1 MYTLETYRTM
11 TSYCL
16 KMGIDEKQYRDAIHL
31 TNFSPV
37 LPDSSH
43 LKNAE
48 GWPSWSSSIVT
59 ALAAVGHD
67 TTIPLSTLGEG
78 KLLNQIQGSVKGEAK
93 MIIEGYTSGSKAFL
107 ALRARYHNRDSL
119 QEDRI
124 YSQLQSL
131 KCKNVYD
138 GSFHI
143 TKFTQLLMQLKTA
156 GGSLDDSQTRRLF
169 YDSLCPTFS
178 NWVNTY
184 REFQRFSGNIPDYF
198 DVKDAFQNHCDD
210 AVSSD
215 RRYNNGRLDPR
226 AASNGNRNAQP
237 PRQLPKPQGNDDTKP
252 DPGRPSSSKDS
263 VNPHGSR
270 LTPDQLAEKLKQNPN
285 FNKKCHGCGK
295 WGHIRP
301 DCYAVYPEKRPSRPQ
316 GNGNP
321 RPAANHQITNPAAEA
336 PSGAQGVAPHYTTFL
351 PNQSSMTA
359 SGEASYASIWAAE
372 YALGMA
378 GLYKSRKQGES
389 SSTSEAVAAE
399 EEFSA
404 ATSSSKAA
412 ASGECFAAATDIT
425 TSSDT
430 TSLSPA
436 FTPLPSGPS
445 SGPDTSKSLVTQN
458 TYHADHNR
466 SKDCWLWDSG
476 SDCHVANNLKWFKK
490 DEVFPLVQQG
500 TIMTGGGPVKP
511 THIGT
516 VDLSFE
522 LPECETSVVLTE
534 VLFVA
539 TFPLNIFSGLKT
551 YLKGGFLFKN
561 RIFNSHGNLMAV
573 ISPHSTGFHL
583 PVKGSPTPAATTAIM
598 ATKAQISDGE
608 LWHRRLAHTNHDNV
622 VRTVRETVGGPEN
635 LRPPKEKVCRCCD
648 CANATRWTPKI
659 HHERVSLPFQ
669 RVHIDLCFISH
680 TAKSGATC
688 FALVTDDKS
697 RYRWIE
703 ILHGKAGA
711 DAALCRLFE
720 YLHRTIGTYPAE
732 IRFDNGWEFNGP
744 KLLTLLDT
752 GYVRTSRTPGYHHE
766 QAGFHER
773 SNRVVLDH
781 MRAAFADSVSLPLE
795 CWDHIAEAIT
805 MITNYITIEF
815 RKDDAPVWKSPHQ
828 AFWDR
833 FKPDDDNK
841 PDISHLRVLGSRATV
856 TIEAESTNKNN
867 KKGLKLNPRGW
878 EGILVGFQG
887 RHLYKVWNPV
897 NKRVVTT
904 SHLVIYEERSPYDE
918 IVRTRPQGAFQRDQR
933 VKIIDKFINKI
944 MTTSFRLL
952 FAPPRS
958 ANEAMTFSDAKEW
971 REAIYKEISQLIELG
986 TFTFID
992 PRDAIPG
999 ITLLTATWAFKYKR
1013 DEHGDVKRHKA
1024 RICARGFQQVEG
1036 VDFFETSA
1044 STVISAT
1051 WRILIALAVQ
1061 LGYTARQVDI
1071 VAAFLHGTLK
1081 ETLYMKQFP
1090 MLCDFMRDPRFQQL
1104 AAKLGW
1110 TTDKIIQLNQ
1120 PLYGHKQS
1128 ANAWESR
1135 LTDELTSLGF
1145 TKLVSDRSVYF
1156 NPSNG
1161 VIVAAHIDDL
1171 LFFSPPDVDVSGV
1184 ITDLGRKLP
1193 VSDCGF
1199 PTHFLNVAITELED
1213 GIGLSQQSFVED
1225 IIRDLNLGSAFG
1237 AAMPMVPSHKEL
1249 AMLPSSALPDASIQT
1264 PYRTLVG
1271 KLNYLVMQTRPDIAF
1286 ATGFWA
1292 RSLSR
1297 PTDEQLKAATRVLRY
1312 LKDRPDLGI
1321 AYRYQTEI
1329 THRNP
1334 FNLFAYCDADF
1345 AGDVTSAKST
1355 GGQVIFMCGNPVSW
1369 HSGLHKRVC
1378 KSTQEAEY
1386 YSISK
1391 CVEEVLWI
1399 RNLLGELGHVINAPI
1414 TIYNDNEAA
1423 IKLAEDG
1430 VFRPRTKYIAV
1441 DYHHFRSEV
1450 KAGIVEICYVNTK
1463 EMAADGLTKPLSKE
1477 GHSRFL
1483 ELLKMERIPLPY
1495 THK

>member
-1 MYTLETYRTM
+1 MA
-11 TSYCL
+11 SYCL
-16 KMGIDEKQYRDAIHL
+16 KMGISEKQYRDAIHL
-31 TNFSPV
+31 THFSPV
-37 LPDSSH
+37 LSDSSH

-48 GWPSWSSSIVT
+48 GWPSWSSSIKT
-59 ALAAVGHD
+59 ALAAVGYD

-78 KLLNQIQGSVKGEAK
+78 KLLNQIQGSVRGEAK
-93 MIIEGYTSGSKAFL
+93 MIIEGFTSGTKAFL
-107 ALRARYHNRDSL
+107 ALQERYHNRDSL

-143 TKFTQLLMQLKTA
+143 TKFTQLLIQLKSA
-156 GGSLDDSQTRRLF
+156 GGSLDDGQTRRLF
-169 YDSLCPTFS
+169 YDSLCPTFT
-178 NWVNTY
+178 NWVNGF
-184 REFQRFSGNIPDYF
+184 REFQRFSGKVPDYF
-198 DVKDAFQNHCDD
+198 AIKDAFQSYCDD

-215 RRYNNGRLDPR
+215 RRFNNGRLDPR
-226 AASNGNRNAQP
+226 SAPGGGNRNTQP
-237 PRQLPKPQGNDDTKP
+237 PQRQSPRPQGNDDTKA
-252 DPGRPSSSKDS
+252 DSTRPSSSSSSKDS
-263 VNPHGSR
+263 INPLSSR
-270 LTPDQLAEKLKQNPN
+270 LTPVQLAEKLKQNPN

-301 DCYAVYPEKRPSRPQ
+301 DCYTLHPEKRPSRPQ
-316 GNGNP
+316 GSGNSRAP
-321 RPAANHQITNPAAEA
+321 ANHRIADPAAEA
-336 PSGAQGVAPHYTTFL
+336 PSEAQGVAPHYTSFL

-359 SGEASYASIWAAE
+359 TGEASFASIWAAE

-378 GLYKSRKQGES
+378 CLYGSQKQGES
-389 SSTSEAVAAE
+389 FPSSEAAVADEFSTSPSETEAVASRSTKEAVITTSNDSVPSSE
-399 EEFSA
+399 
-404 ATSSSKAA
+404 ATAA
-412 ASGECFAAATDIT
+412 AS
-425 TSSDT
+425 
-430 TSLSPA
+430 PA
-436 FTPLPSGPS
+436 SVLTVSGPS
-445 SGPDTSKSLVTQN
+445 PKPDISKSLVTQN

-466 SKDCWLWDSG
+466 SRDCWLWDSG
-476 SDCHVANNLKWFKK
+476 SDCHVSNDLKWFKK
-490 DEVFPLVQQG
+490 NEVFPLVQQG

-511 THIGT
+511 SHIGT
-516 VDLSFE
+516 VEISFE
-522 LPECETSVVLTE
+522 LPECTTSVVLRE

-561 RIFNSHGNLMAV
+561 RIFNADGNLMAV

-583 PVKGSPTPAATTAIM
+583 PVKGSPTPSTAATVM
-598 ATKAQISDGE
+598 ATQAQISDGE

-622 VRTVRETVGGPEN
+622 IRTVKEAKGGPEN

-659 HHERVSLPFQ
+659 YHERVPLPFQ

-732 IRFDNGWEFNGP
+732 IRFDNGWEFNGT
-744 KLLTLLDT
+744 KFLALLDA
-752 GYVRTSRTPGYHHE
+752 GHIRVSRTPGYHHE

-781 MRAAFADSVSLPLE
+781 MRAAFFDSVSLPLE

-815 RKDDAPVWKSPHQ
+815 RDNNAPAWKSPHQ
-828 AFWDR
+828 VFWDR

-887 RHLYKVWNPV
+887 CHLYKVWNPV
-897 NKRVVTT
+897 KKRVVTT

-918 IVRTRPQGAFQRDQR
+918 IIRTRPQGAFQRDQR
-933 VKIIDKFINKI
+933 VKVIDKFINKI
-944 MTTSFRLL
+944 MTTSLRLL
-952 FAPPRS
+952 FEPPRS
-958 ANEAMTFSDAKEW
+958 AHEAMTFSDAKEW
-971 REAIYKEISQLIELG
+971 REAIYKEISQLVELG

-992 PRDAIPG
+992 SRDAIPG

-1013 DEHGDVKRHKA
+1013 DEHGDVKRYKA

-1090 MLCDFMRDPRFQQL
+1090 MLSDFMKDPRFQHL
-1104 AAKLGW
+1104 ATRLGW
-1110 TTDKIIQLNQ
+1110 TADKIIQLNQ
-1120 PLYGHKQS
+1120 PLYGLKQS

-1135 LTDELTSLGF
+1135 LADELASLGF
-1145 TKLVSDRSVYF
+1145 KKLVSDRSVYF

-1161 VIVAAHIDDL
+1161 VIIAAHIDDL
-1171 LFFSPPDVDVSGV
+1171 LFFSPPNVDVSEV
-1184 ITDLGRKLP
+1184 IADLGRKLP

-1225 IIRDLNLGSAFG
+1225 VIRDFNLGSTFG

-1249 AMLPSSALPDASIQT
+1249 AILPSSALPDPSIQT
-1264 PYRTLVG
+1264 PYRMIVG
-1271 KLNYLVMQTRPDIAF
+1271 KLNYLVTQTRPDIAF

-1312 LKDRPDLGI
+1312 LKDRSDLGI
-1321 AYRYQTEI
+1321 AYRHQTNI

-1399 RNLLGELGHVINAPI
+1399 RNLLGELGHVIKAPI

-1423 IKLAEDG
+1423 IKLAQDG

-1450 KAGIVEICYVNTK
+1450 KAGIVEICYINTK
-1463 EMAADGLTKPLSKE
+1463 EMAADGLTKPLAKE
-1477 GHSRFL
+1477 GHNRFL
-1483 ELLKMERIPLPY
+1483 QLLRMERIPLPY
-1495 THK
+1495 ARK